1 MVSKNENTEDYGF
14 EVSQGEQIYRQNCST
29 VTNLIA
35 QVKSLVDTLV
45 LFRLVPVIKKTN
57 SRNYCQGRKHADSLN
72 YQKNIQLLLD
82 YLSKNDNK
90 SKYQKVIRDKNN
102 ITYLPFGHTG
112 YNKFLDKNGLPA
124 ISPPWG
130 TLNALDLNTGEYL
143 WQIPFG
149 ETDHLKNLGYPTT
162 GTENYGGPVI
172 TENGLLFIAATKDG
186 YIRAYNKETVL
197 NFGNLNYQLLH
208 CNTSNLLC

>member
-1 MVSKNENTEDYGF
+1 MPGFPQLSK
-14 EVSQGEQIYRQNCST
+14 
-29 VTNLIA
+29 
-35 QVKSLVDTLV
+35 
-45 LFRLVPVIKKTN
+45 
-57 SRNYCQGRKHADSLN
+57 
-72 YQKNIQLLLD
+72 KNIQLLLD

-90 SKYQKVIRDKNN
+90 SNYQKVFRDKNN
-102 ITYLPFGHTG
+102 ITSLPFGHTG

-130 TLNALDLNTGEYL
+130 TLHALDLNTGEYL

-186 YIRAYNKETVL
+186 YIRAYNKETGVKL
-197 NFGNLNYQLLH
+197 WEFKLPTPAFATPAIYSVDGKQYLAIACGGEKLQTKKGNKIIAFTLEKKSSKN
-208 CNTSNLLC
+208 